1 GGQGEAVLVEFPYG
15 KKMLVDGGGFHSDVD
30 IDIGERAIAPF
41 LWKKKITKLDYVV
54 LTHPHPDHLNGL
66 PFIARNF
73 KPGVFWWNGDEVS
86 PPLAEKLHQI
96 IGSVKGNSRVVNR
109 TTPSLA
115 VNGVRIDFLNPPPQS
130 SWVGNNNALALRIT
144 LGEVSFFLTGDI
156 QKEAEADIIQTGKNL
171 RSTVIKVP
179 HHGSLTSSSEE
190 FIRAVRPMFAVFT
203 GKLGRFLPHSRI
215 IQRYKE
221 MGVEVIRI
229 DQQGAVSFV
238 TDGKM
243 LWVKKL
249 QSGIMTSVI
258 QTLDHRP
265 LYRH

>member
-1 GGQGEAVLVEFPYG
+1 LRITFLDGGQGESALVEFPYG
-15 KKMLVDGGGFHSDVD
+15 GKMLVDGGGFHNDDIIDV
-30 IDIGERAIAPF
+30 GERAIAPF

-73 KPGVFWWNGDEVS
+73 KPGVFWWNGDEAVS
-86 PPLAEKLHQI
+86 PLAEKLHQV
-96 IGSVKGNSRVVNR
+96 IGSVKGNSRIVNR
-109 TTPSLA
+109 TTPSLT
-115 VNGVRIDFLNPPPQS
+115 VNGAQIDFLNPPPQS
-130 SWVGNNNALALRIT
+130 SWVGNNNSLAFRIIP
-144 LGEVSFFLTGDI
+144 GEVSFFLTGDI
-156 QKEAEADIIQTGKNL
+156 QKEAEADIIRTGKNL

-179 HHGSLTSSSEE
+179 HHGSLNSSSEE
-190 FIRAVRPMFAVFT
+190 FIRAVKPKVAVFT
-203 GKLGRFLPHSRI
+203 GKLGRFLPHSHI

-221 MGVEVIRI
+221 MGIAVNRV

-258 QTLDHRP
+258 P
-265 LYRH
+265 